1 MFGKMRSRNKIITTA
16 NIHTDMI
23 KRKKANPIWTIISLG
38 FLGLC
43 ITACD
48 SGELPGKEKAP
59 ANIELRFAASISDSP
74 STKTIQDPD
83 IIQGTVFPDGTHTF
97 GMFITDENDAPLEI
111 GSADNM
117 KLNLSRAS
125 GTDTWNYTDK
135 NDTPLT
141 LKANQGQT
149 IKLTSYYPWTA
160 NATTTSVPF
169 DLSGEVAT
177 WKDLLYLSS
186 LAGTATVLDANPI
199 ALTFSHAYCWVT
211 VKLSKLTDKNDVSV
225 KSVSLENSY
234 STLQR
239 IINKGSINPKT
250 GAVNGTPGPLS
261 ISCGSVDIPLE
272 GAVGIPALKFNFL
285 VPPFMLTDIQD
296 SDIVIRVTTV
306 TSGVTEVLSFPLS
319 KIHLN
324 QADPDKYGFE
334 KGKHN
339 TYNIVYNNSE
349 MVLSLSDWQETLIND
364 SGLGGGSAGVTPNK
378 ADFVNNFL
386 DPGVNSNKLAKGNHI
401 NHTYLGEVA
410 ENNNG
415 KYVTVTLP
423 ASGNMFVKWTPFMK
437 AEPFYSSLAVAKSL
451 AAGGGEVPWK
461 DKETGVLTAK
471 QACSEF
477 REGGYK
483 DWRLPRVSEIYIIT
497 YPVNYVGGTSKVYWT
512 ATEYD
517 ATNCFATRI
526 ISEDGIPIFYPEKT
540 SKEDAYYV
548 RCVRDYYKPKPTI

>member
-1 MFGKMRSRNKIITTA
+1 
-16 NIHTDMI
+16 MI
-23 KRKKANPIWTIISLG
+23 KRKKADPIWTIISLG

-43 ITACD
+43 TTACD
-48 SGELPGKEKAP
+48 SGELPGKEKDP

-74 STKTIQDPD
+74 STKTIKDPD
-83 IIQGTVFPDGTHTF
+83 IIKGTVFPTGTHTF
-97 GMFITDENDAPLEI
+97 GMFITDENGTALET

-117 KLNLSRAS
+117 KLILTRT
-125 GTDTWNYTDK
+125 TDPDSWNYTDK
-135 NDTPLT
+135 NDKPIT

-149 IKLTSYYPWTA
+149 IKLTGYYPWTA
-160 NATTTSVPF
+160 NATATSVPF
-169 DLSGEVAT
+169 DLSGDVTT

-186 LAGTATVLDANPI
+186 PAGSATVLNANPI
-199 ALTFSHAYCWVT
+199 TLTFSHAYCWVT
-211 VKLSKLTDKNDVSV
+211 VKLSKLTDKSNVSV

-239 IINKGSINPKT
+239 IMNKGSINLKT
-250 GAVNGTPGPLS
+250 GVVVEGTPGPLVIGCS
-261 ISCGSVDIPLE
+261 SPVDIPIESIGGTPL
-272 GAVGIPALKFNFL
+272 LFNFL

-306 TSGVTEVLSFPLS
+306 VGSDTEVLSFPLS
-319 KIHLN
+319 KTHLN

-349 MVLSLSDWQETLIND
+349 MVLSLSDWQETLIED
-364 SGLGGGSAGVTPNK
+364 SKLGGGSAGVRPNK
-378 ADFVNNFL
+378 ADFANYFS
-386 DPGVNSNKLAKGNHI
+386 DAGVNSNKLATGNHI

-410 ENNNG
+410 DNNNG
-415 KYVTVTLP
+415 KYVTATLP
-423 ASGNMFVKWTPFMK
+423 SSGTMFEKWTPFMK
-437 AEPFYSSLAVAKSL
+437 VEPFYSPLAVAKSL

-471 QACSEF
+471 QACLEF

-497 YPVNYVGGTSKVYWT
+497 YPTNHVGGTSKMYWT

-517 ATNCFATRI
+517 DTNCFATKYNEADR
-526 ISEDGIPIFYPEKT
+526 SFYPEKT

-548 RCVRDYYKPKPTI
+548 RCVRDWDKPNPTI

>member
-1 MFGKMRSRNKIITTA
+1 
-16 NIHTDMI
+16 MI
-23 KRKKANPIWTIISLG
+23 KRKKANLIWTIISLG

-43 ITACD
+43 TTACD

-74 STKTIQDPD
+74 STRTIQDPD
-83 IIQGTVFPDGTHTF
+83 IVEGTVFPDGTHTF
-97 GMFITDENDAPLEI
+97 GMFITNEDNAPLET

-117 KLNLSRAS
+117 KLNLKRTTGEADAW
-125 GTDTWNYTDK
+125 TYTDK
-135 NDTPLT
+135 DDAPLT
-141 LKANQGQT
+141 LKAKQGQT
-149 IKLTSYYPWTA
+149 IKLTGYYPWIEGATA
-160 NATTTSVPF
+160 TSVPF
-169 DLSGEVAT
+169 DLSGGVMT
-177 WKDLLYLSS
+177 WKDLLYLSFP
-186 LAGTATVLDANPI
+186 AGSATVLDANPI

-211 VKLSKLTDKNDVSV
+211 VKLSKLTNKSDVSV
-225 KSVSLENSY
+225 QSVSLENSY

-272 GAVGIPALKFNFL
+272 GAVGTSPLQFNFL

-306 TSGVTEVLSFPLS
+306 VGSDTEVLSFPLS
-319 KIHLN
+319 KTHLN
-324 QADPDKYGFE
+324 QADSDKFGFE

-349 MVLSLSDWQETLIND
+349 MVLSLSDWQEALIED
-364 SGLGGGSAGVTPNK
+364 SKLGGGSAGVTPNK
-378 ADFVNNFL
+378 ATFQYFSTVDNY
-386 DPGVNSNKLAKGNHI
+386 KLKLGNHI

-423 ASGNMFVKWTPFMK
+423 SSGTMFDKWPPFMQ
-437 AEPFYSSLAVAKSL
+437 ADPFYPELAVAKGL

-461 DKETGVLTAK
+461 DTETGVLTAK

-497 YPVNYVGGTSKVYWT
+497 YPVNHVGGTSKVYWT

-517 ATNCFATRI
+517 ATHCFATRI
-526 ISEDGIPIFYPEKT
+526 ISEDGIPVFYPEKT

-548 RCVRDYYKPKPTI
+548 RCVRDWDKPKPTI

>member
-1 MFGKMRSRNKIITTA
+1 
-16 NIHTDMI
+16 MI

-43 ITACD
+43 TTACD
-48 SGELPGKEKAP
+48 SGELPGKEKVP

-83 IIQGTVFPDGTHTF
+83 IIQGTAFPDGPHTF
-97 GMFITDENDAPLEI
+97 GMFITNEDNTPLET
-111 GSADNM
+111 GSKDNM
-117 KLNLSRAS
+117 KLNLSRTTGA
-125 GTDTWNYTDK
+125 DTWTYTDK
-135 NDTPLT
+135 NGMPLT

-149 IKLTSYYPWTA
+149 IKLTGYYPWIARATA
-160 NATTTSVPF
+160 TSVPF
-169 DLSGEVAT
+169 DLSGEVTT

-186 LAGTATVLDANPI
+186 PAGSATVLDANPI
-199 ALTFSHAYCWVT
+199 DLTFSHAYCWVT
-211 VKLSKLTDKNDVSV
+211 VKLSKLTNKNEVPVKTVSI
-225 KSVSLENSY
+225 ENSY
-234 STLQR
+234 NSQ
-239 IINKGSINPKT
+239 KGIMNNGNIDPKT
-250 GAVNGTPGPLS
+250 GDVINGNAGPLKINCS
-261 ISCGSVDIPLE
+261 PFVNIPFE
-272 GAVGIPALKFNFL
+272 EPGTSPSEFHFL
-285 VPPFMLTDIQD
+285 VPPFMLAEIQD
-296 SDIVIRVTTV
+296 SDIVIRVTTE
-306 TSGVTEVLSFPLS
+306 TDGVTEVLSFPLS

-324 QADPDKYGFE
+324 QADSDKFGFE

-349 MVLSLSDWQETLIND
+349 MVLSLSDWQEALIED
-364 SGLGGGSAGVTPNK
+364 SKLGGGSAGVTPNK
-378 ADFVNNFL
+378 ATFQYFSTVNNY
-386 DPGVNSNKLAKGNHI
+386 KLKLGNHI

-423 ASGNMFVKWTPFMK
+423 PNGTMFDKWTPFMQ
-437 AEPFYSSLAVAKSL
+437 ADPFYPELAVAKGL

-461 DKETGVLTAK
+461 DTETGVLTAK

-497 YPVNYVGGTSKVYWT
+497 YPVNHVGGTSKVYWT

-517 ATNCFATRI
+517 ATHCFATRI
-526 ISEDGIPIFYPEKT
+526 ISEDGIPVFYPEKT

-548 RCVRDYYKPKPTI
+548 RCVRDWDKPKPTI

>member
-1 MFGKMRSRNKIITTA
+1 
-16 NIHTDMI
+16 MI

-43 ITACD
+43 TTACD

-83 IIQGTVFPDGTHTF
+83 IVEGTAFPDGTHTF
-97 GMFITDENDAPLEI
+97 GMFITNEDNAPLET

-117 KLNLSRAS
+117 KLNLSRTT
-125 GTDTWNYTDK
+125 GTADTWTYTDK
-135 NDTPLT
+135 SGTSLT

-149 IKLTSYYPWTA
+149 IKLTGYYPWIAGATA
-160 NATTTSVPF
+160 TSVPF
-169 DLSGEVAT
+169 DLSGGVMT
-177 WKDLLYLSS
+177 WKDLLYLSFP
-186 LAGTATVLDANPI
+186 AGSATVLDANPI

-211 VKLSKLTDKNDVSV
+211 VKLSKLTNKSNVSV
-225 KSVSLENSY
+225 QSVSLENSY

-239 IINKGSINPKT
+239 IMNKGRINPKT

-272 GAVGIPALKFNFL
+272 GAVGTSPLQFNFL

-306 TSGVTEVLSFPLS
+306 VGSDTEVLSFPLS
-319 KIHLN
+319 KTHLN
-324 QADPDKYGFE
+324 QADSDKFGFE

-349 MVLSLSDWQETLIND
+349 MVLSLSDWQEALIED
-364 SGLGGGSAGVTPNK
+364 SKLGGGSAGVTPNQATFQYFSTVDK
-378 ADFVNNFL
+378 Y
-386 DPGVNSNKLAKGNHI
+386 KLKLGNHI

-423 ASGNMFVKWTPFMK
+423 PSGTMFDKWTPFMQ
-437 AEPFYSSLAVAKSL
+437 ADPFYPELAVAKGL

-461 DKETGVLTAK
+461 DTETGVLTAK

-497 YPVNYVGGTSKVYWT
+497 YPVNHVGGTSKVYWT

-517 ATNCFATRI
+517 ATHCFATRI
-526 ISEDGIPIFYPEKT
+526 ISEDGIPVFYPEKT

-548 RCVRDYYKPKPTI
+548 RCVRDWDKPKPTI

>member
-1 MFGKMRSRNKIITTA
+1 
-16 NIHTDMI
+16 MI

-43 ITACD
+43 TTACD

-59 ANIELRFAASISDSP
+59 ANIELRFAASISNSP

-83 IIQGTVFPDGTHTF
+83 IVEGTKFPDGTHTF
-97 GMFITDENDAPLEI
+97 GMFITNEDNTPLET
-111 GSADNM
+111 GSKDNM
-117 KLNLSRAS
+117 KLNLKRTT
-125 GTDTWNYTDK
+125 GTADTWTYADK
-135 NDTPLT
+135 NGTPLT

-149 IKLTSYYPWTA
+149 IKLTGYYPWIAGATA
-160 NATTTSVPF
+160 TSVPF
-169 DLSGEVAT
+169 DLSGEVTT

-186 LAGTATVLDANPI
+186 PAESATVLDANPI

-211 VKLSKLTDKNDVSV
+211 VKLSKLTNKSNVSV

-239 IINKGSINPKT
+239 IMNKGRINPKT

-272 GAVGIPALKFNFL
+272 GATGTSPLQFNFL
-285 VPPFMLTDIQD
+285 VPPFMLTGIQD

-306 TSGVTEVLSFPLS
+306 TAGVTEALSFPLS

-324 QADPDKYGFE
+324 QADPNKYGFE

-339 TYNIVYNNSE
+339 TYHIVYNNSE
-349 MVLSLSDWQETLIND
+349 MVLSLSDWLETLIED
-364 SGLGGGSAGVTPNK
+364 SGVGGGSAGVTPNK
-378 ADFVNNFL
+378 ADFVNYFS
-386 DPGVNSNKLAKGNHI
+386 DAGVNNNKLAKGNHI

-423 ASGNMFVKWTPFMK
+423 TNGSMFEKWLPFMK
-437 AEPFYSSLAVAKSL
+437 AEPFYAPLAVAKSL

-497 YPVNYVGGTSKVYWT
+497 YPTNYVGGTSKVYWT

-517 ATNCFATRI
+517 ATQSFATRI
-526 ISEDGIPIFYPEKT
+526 ISENGVPIFYPDKT
-540 SKEDAYYV
+540 SKEDTYYV
-548 RCVRDYYKPKPTI
+548 RCVRDWDKSKPTI

>member
-1 MFGKMRSRNKIITTA
+1 MFGKMRSRSKIITTA

-43 ITACD
+43 TTACD
-48 SGELPGKEKAP
+48 NGELPGKEKDP

-74 STKTIQDPD
+74 STKTINNPN
-83 IIQGTVFPDGTHTF
+83 IIEGTAFPDGTHTF
-97 GMFITDENDAPLEI
+97 GMFITNENGTALET
-111 GSADNM
+111 GSEDNM
-117 KLNLSRAS
+117 KSTLVRSS
-125 GTDTWNYTDK
+125 GSEDAWSYTDK
-135 NDTPLT
+135 NDSPLS
-141 LKANQGQT
+141 LVANHGQMIN
-149 IKLTSYYPWTA
+149 IKGYYPWTE
-160 NATTTSVPF
+160 NATATAVPF
-169 DLSGEVAT
+169 DLSGDVTT

-186 LAGTATVLDANPI
+186 PTGTEQVLDATTI
-199 ALTFSHAYCWVT
+199 ALTFSHAFCWVT
-211 VKLSKLTDKNDVSV
+211 VKLSKLTDKSNVSV

-239 IINKGSINPKT
+239 IMNKGSINPKT
-250 GAVNGTPGPLS
+250 GAVNGTPGPLV
-261 ISCGSVDIPLE
+261 ISCSSLVDIPIESIGGTPLQ
-272 GAVGIPALKFNFL
+272 FNFL
-285 VPPFMLTDIQD
+285 VPPFMLDDIQD

-319 KIHLN
+319 KTHLN

-349 MVLSLSDWQETLIND
+349 MVLSLSDWQETLIED
-364 SGLGGGSAGVTPNK
+364 SKLGGGSAGVTPNK
-378 ADFVNNFL
+378 ADFSNYFS
-386 DPGVNSNKLAKGNHI
+386 DAGVANNKLPTGNHI

-415 KYVTVTLP
+415 KYVTATLP
-423 ASGNMFVKWTPFMK
+423 SSGTMFEKWTPFMK
-437 AEPFYSSLAVAKSL
+437 AEPFYSPLAVAKSL

-471 QACSEF
+471 QACLEF

-497 YPVNYVGGTSKVYWT
+497 YPENHVGGTSKMYWT

-517 ATNCFATRI
+517 ATNCFATKYNEKDRN
-526 ISEDGIPIFYPEKT
+526 FYPEKT

-548 RCVRDYYKPKPTI
+548 RCVRDWDKPKPTI